1 MTTSDNIQKGFLSG
15 FVLSNSLTE
24 YNLDNLFFF
33 YREGN
38 MLKNLIPEFLL
49 IYTVSFN
56 KRDGI
61 YHKKMVLK

>member
-15 FVLSNSLTE
+15 FALSNSLTE
-24 YNLDNLFFF
+24 YNLENIFFF

-38 MLKNLIPEFLL
+38 MLKILIPEFLV
-49 IYTVSFN
+49 IYTASFN

-61 YHKKMVLK
+61 YHKKMVFK

>member
-15 FVLSNSLTE
+15 FALSNSLTE
-24 YNLDNLFFF
+24 HNLDNIFFF

-38 MLKNLIPEFLL
+38 MLKILIPEFLV
-49 IYTVSFN
+49 IYTASFN

>member
-15 FVLSNSLTE
+15 FALSNSPTE
-24 YNLDNLFFF
+24 YNLDNIFFF
-33 YREGN
+33 YHEGN
-38 MLKNLIPEFLL
+38 MLKILIPEFLV
-49 IYTVSFN
+49 IYTV

>member
-24 YNLDNLFFF
+24 YNLDNLLFF

-38 MLKNLIPEFLL
+38 MLKTLIPEFLL

-61 YHKKMVLK
+61 YHKKMVFK

>member
-15 FVLSNSLTE
+15 FALSNSLTE

-33 YREGN
+33 YHEGN

-61 YHKKMVLK
+61 NHKKMVLK